1 MTENRKKEEAR
12 VGERA
17 MKGRLGWDALNLR
30 LQRAGKRIFLLP
42 RLNVRKFSPHSFFFS
57 SWSSLEVHPVLK
69 SVKEEAAKGRSSSS
83 RRRRNGSLEK
93 LRWYN
98 TARQGRELKE
108 LGGVEYNKKRDS
120 ILLSLSLFLSLY
132 LLNVRAKKMHE
143 VWKEMV

>member
-1 MTENRKKEEAR
+1 M
-12 VGERA
+12 
-17 MKGRLGWDALNLR
+17 
-30 LQRAGKRIFLLP
+30 
-42 RLNVRKFSPHSFFFS
+42 
-57 SWSSLEVHPVLK
+57 LK
-69 SVKEEAAKGRSSSS
+69 SVKEEAAKGRSSSSS

-132 LLNVRAKKMHE
+132 LLNVRAKNARSVKGDGIVYSMKTALYPHAPIVDPE
-143 VWKEMV
+143 RESVRVRSCVYVYRCPAQTDGQRHGSSID